1 MSPNI
6 SEGSC
11 NLLIVQYVNS
21 KRGLTL
27 NLGSESLF
35 IQTIWSLF
43 SSLISIPAVLV
54 SPLLTFS
61 IDSVL
66 GDLLTSSKVVTAFI
80 NFSDLIHFLN
90 VKVLESDLFAN
101 PTFTSVSSR
110 TEINAS
116 SKITNSLDLKDKIM
130 YANEEIS
137 SNFRQQR
144 FQNPVFRYNYKI
156 GNYFPKV
163 DKVTYPHLFTTI
175 SELTGGIRKSA
186 WFFSDTFS
194 ELFETSFTT
203 YLNFIFDH
211 NVVTDKEIGFVP
223 SYVNNTD
230 GFYNFFLVLAEN
242 YTFINRR

>member
-1 MSPNI
+1 
-6 SEGSC
+6 
-11 NLLIVQYVNS
+11 
-21 KRGLTL
+21 
-27 NLGSESLF
+27 
-35 IQTIWSLF
+35 
-43 SSLISIPAVLV
+43 
-54 SPLLTFS
+54 
-61 IDSVL
+61 
-66 GDLLTSSKVVTAFI
+66 
-80 NFSDLIHFLN
+80 
-90 VKVLESDLFAN
+90 
-101 PTFTSVSSR
+101 
-110 TEINAS
+110 
-116 SKITNSLDLKDKIM
+116 M

-194 ELFETSFTT
+194 ELFETSFNT

-230 GFYNFFLVLAEN
+230 GFYNFFLVLSEN